1 MEGQRRPLSLLDE
14 PKEHSM
20 YPIGKWTCAALL
32 ALTASGAGAVERA
45 EQPCDDATLQTLAGL
60 LGQHGWQTP
69 AADANTPVVAAAC
82 KPWPDDP
89 KLEVVAVAYSTAGNN
104 TESGERNLN
113 LLVGQLDTQSGKLV
127 TRSDDSI
134 GEDAMVAIDS
144 SSLWLDTARYRL
156 APEVRGFGLIIGSV
170 ARGASCPDAWSYDDF
185 SLYAPQGGQLKEV
198 FRTYLRQ
205 WTTLEGQTC
214 SNEHTIIERSQ
225 LTLSM
230 GQESHHGFADLIVS
244 SKVQRESAGENIGAP
259 KTVRKTVSYDGTR
272 YPFEEFSTFWQSNPA
287 R

>member
-1 MEGQRRPLSLLDE
+1 M
-14 PKEHSM
+14 HS
-20 YPIGKWTCAALL
+20 IGKWTCATLL
-32 ALTASGAGAVERA
+32 AIAGSAGAAERSA
-45 EQPCDDATLQTLAGL
+45 QPCDDATLQTLAGL
-60 LGQHGWQTP
+60 LGQQGWQVP
-69 AADANTPVVAAAC
+69 GPDASTPVVAAAC

-89 KLEVVAVAYSTAGNN
+89 KLEVVAVAYSKAGDN
-104 TESGERNLN
+104 TESGERSLN
-113 LLVGQLDTQSGKLV
+113 LLVGQLDTGSGKLV
-127 TRSDDSI
+127 TRNDDSI
-134 GEDAMVAIDS
+134 EEDAMVEIDS

-185 SLYAPQGGQLKEV
+185 SLYAPQGEQLKPV

-205 WTTLEGQTC
+205 WTTLEGSVC
-214 SNEHTIIERSQ
+214 SSDSKLATERSQ
-225 LTLSM
+225 LTLEM
-230 GQESHHGFADLIVS
+230 GKASHHGFADLIVT
-244 SKVQRESAGENIGAP
+244 SKVQREQDGNDVGTP

>member
-1 MEGQRRPLSLLDE
+1 
-14 PKEHSM
+14 M
-20 YPIGKWTCAALL
+20 YPIGKWTCVGLL
-32 ALTASGAGAVERA
+32 ALAAAGVGAAERTA
-45 EQPCDDATLQTLAGL
+45 QPCADATLQTLAGL
-60 LGQHGWQTP
+60 LGQQGWQAP
-69 AADANTPVVAAAC
+69 ESGAPTPVVAAAC

-89 KLEVVAVAYSTAGNN
+89 KLQVVAVAYSTADD
-104 TESGERNLN
+104 EAEPGERNLN
-113 LLVGQLDTQSGKLV
+113 LLVGQLDTANGKLV
-127 TRSDDSI
+127 TRLDDSI

-156 APEVRGFGLIIGSV
+156 APDVRGFGLVIGSV

-185 SLYAPQGGQLKEV
+185 SLYAPQGDKLREV

-214 SNEHTIIERSQ
+214 SSERTVIERSQ
-225 LTLSM
+225 LTLAM
-230 GQESHHGFADLIVS
+230 GQESHNGFADLVVTA
-244 SKVQRESAGENIGAP
+244 KVQREQEGDEVGAP
-259 KTVRKTVSYDGTR
+259 KTVRTTITYDGTR